1 MPVDLSAYRD
11 LYVKTGV
18 ELVHDYDV
26 ALQGL
31 IQPNKARGEIY
42 SELRRITHS
51 LKGQSFAMN
60 YNTMGK
66 VWYRLEQLFTHCI
79 NNGAEIE
86 DTIFTRLP
94 QSSELMTHIHT
105 LDDEK
110 TELRLE
116 EILSEL
122 ELILMD
128 LGITVSEI

>member
-18 ELVHDYDV
+18 DLVHEYDV
-26 ALQGL
+26 ALRAL
-31 IQPNKARGEIY
+31 FQPNNTRVQTY
-42 SELRRITHS
+42 SDLRRIAHS

-60 YNTMGK
+60 YKTMGK

-86 DTIFTRLP
+86 HTVFTRLP

-105 LDDEK
+105 LGDEK
-110 TELRLE
+110 TELRLG

-122 ELILMD
+122 EFILKE

>member
-31 IQPNKARGEIY
+31 IQPNKARVEIY

-60 YNTMGK
+60 YKTMGK

-122 ELILMD
+122 ELILKD